1 MKTTQLAPETDS
13 QRNLRLLAMAIV
25 DAKNALTALENQG
38 ATDYSVP
45 PSRRVAASV
54 ATDEQIEAAQDA
66 VNAAELAWHRARYPE
81 VA

>member
-1 MKTTQLAPETDS
+1 MAHSKLTPETDS

-25 DAKNALTALENQG
+25 DAKNALSALEDQG
-38 ATDYSVP
+38 NDRSLP
-45 PSRRVAASV
+45 PSKRGPV

-66 VNAAELAWHRARYPE
+66 VNAAELAWNRARLAE